1 MEIELPDGTVL
12 DAPDGA
18 DPSVVAKAYLAKQ
31 QPAAP
36 TGPMN
41 PVEKMFR
48 EAAPSMYLPQS
59 TYQNSSVMDEVKGL
73 GEKGLN
79 MLSGATTG
87 LLSKALSGF
96 AAAGAAPFVGMNK
109 AADVARWA
117 ETHGMSGVYPPQ
129 TAAGQRPTIIGDAM
143 RSLPKFGTYAGE
155 KAAEFT
161 GSPLVGS
168 LVTGGIDVAP
178 MAFGLRGLLGRGAVA
193 EEAAAL
199 PKSPGDAMGLSSEDV
214 TGAAQKLVTQTFKK
228 YRKEVGDATPISMD
242 NTLQAAKTA
251 ATELE
256 DLGSKKG
263 MVTVMNTIIERN
275 SGKPGTPKMLDDLH
289 ARLTSQMS
297 NPRAK
302 GKPQAQDMLAAIEK
316 DMDTAGKPLGLNF
329 ADDLQTSRAFGEL
342 YKGNNLGK
350 VVGQFGDTIEQ
361 YKAADPEAYAEII
374 SDWTAKKVQTFV
386 RLTPSGGQGF
396 NTAMFAKWVGE
407 NEPYL
412 ERIIGP
418 ETLSV
423 WKSFPKWEGAATAIK
438 GIASS
443 VADKATYG
451 IFSKLF
457 KKNVDTSFADTIANG
472 LTDPSSPIFQILS
485 KKQAE
490 GGGFPAPSPEF
501 LLRAVQGQVD
511 GQDQRQ

>member
-1 MEIELPDGTVL
+1 MADAWDQFPDAQAKGDPWGQFP
-12 DAPDGA
+12 DAPQAGA
-18 DPSVVAKAYLAKQ
+18 E
-31 QPAAP
+31 QPA
-36 TGPMN
+36 MN

-96 AAAGAAPFVGMNK
+96 AAVGAAPFVGMNK

-129 TAAGQRPTIIGDAM
+129 TAAGQRPTIIGDAA
-143 RSLPKFGTYAGE
+143 RSLPKFADFAGQ
-155 KAAEFT
+155 KVSDFT
-161 GSPLVGS
+161 NSPLVGA
-168 LVTGGIDVAP
+168 LTTGAIDVAP
-178 MAFGLRGLLGRGAVA
+178 MAFGLRGIGKGAAA

-199 PKSPGDAMGLSSEDV
+199 PKSPTDAMGLSSEDV
-214 TGAAQKLVTQTFKK
+214 TGAAQKLVTNTFKDF
-228 YRKEVGDATPISMD
+228 RKKVGDETPVAMD
-242 NTLQAAKTA
+242 NTLEAAKA
-251 ATELE
+251 ASAEL
-256 DLGSKKG
+256 LRVGAGKKG
-263 MVTVMNTIIERN
+263 FGAALNAIVENNTGKAGTV
-275 SGKPGTPKMLDDLH
+275 KMLDDL
-289 ARLTSQMS
+289 ASRLTKVIS
-297 NPRAK
+297 NPKAM
-302 GKPQAQDMLAAIEK
+302 GKSQARDVLEGVIQ

-386 RLTPSGGQGF
+386 RPTPSGGQGF

-423 WKSFPKWEGAATAIK
+423 WKFFPKWEGAATAIK

-485 KKQAE
+485 KKQTE